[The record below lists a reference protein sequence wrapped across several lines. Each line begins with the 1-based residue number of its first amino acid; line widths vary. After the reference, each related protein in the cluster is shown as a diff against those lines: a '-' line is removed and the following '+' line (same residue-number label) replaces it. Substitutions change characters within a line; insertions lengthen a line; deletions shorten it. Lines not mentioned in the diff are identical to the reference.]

1 VPDSAVETTQFLV
14 RKVCELRRSAI
25 ARFFQP
31 PIAPAI
37 TIYLVAQTMKDRHAK
52 TLIIA
57 TSPISNRSSND
68 LSP

>member
-14 RKVCELRRSAI
+14 RKVRELRRSAI

-37 TIYLVAQTMKDRHAK
+37 TIYLVAQTMKEPPCQDAYHCHQSYQQQK
-52 TLIIA
+52 FK
-57 TSPISNRSSND
+57 
-68 LSP
+68 

>member
-1 VPDSAVETTQFLV
+1 
-14 RKVCELRRSAI
+14 VCELRRSAI

-31 PIAPAI
+31 PIEPAI